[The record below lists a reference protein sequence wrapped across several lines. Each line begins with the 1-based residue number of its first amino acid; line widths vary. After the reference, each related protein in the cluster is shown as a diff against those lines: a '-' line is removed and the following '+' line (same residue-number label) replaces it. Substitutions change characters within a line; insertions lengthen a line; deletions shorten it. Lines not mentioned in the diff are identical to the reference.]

1 MRLACQ
7 HASNSPR
14 PPPGGPEKEMPPFSE
29 KLFFGHDLTSF
40 CPNSSWCASFHRES
54 YIPRR
59 ARISIYNGWSLYT
72 QNTLCYCTVRYSE
85 KTSVMCCYP
94 LCEAMPAGTSPYTDE
109 VAAFDISSRHQLPI
123 YKKHR
128 LLPNSAQLPVLP
140 SISIPAMK

>member
-59 ARISIYNGWSLYT
+59 ARISIYNEWLIIIYTKHIMLLYSAI
-72 QNTLCYCTVRYSE
+72 QRENQCNVLLS
-85 KTSVMCCYP
+85 SV
-94 LCEAMPAGTSPYTDE
+94 
-109 VAAFDISSRHQLPI
+109 
-123 YKKHR
+123 
-128 LLPNSAQLPVLP
+128 
-140 SISIPAMK
+140 